1 MKINA
6 YNRLSF
12 RLARN
17 TVLLAL
23 FLGMMLSLIQVVID
37 YVNEKNSLDIE
48 IRAIIT
54 ISHAPAS
61 QIAYNID
68 SRLAAELLEGLLEHP
83 AIIHAEIIDTDNRI
97 LSSRERRAQE
107 SPYRWLNDILFQPTR
122 TYSETLFVPQLND
135 FVLGNLNVVV
145 DTYPSGAEFLSRATF
160 TLVSGFVRSL
170 ILSAVL
176 LILFYVML
184 TQPLVKVIS
193 SVSEVD
199 PETPEKVRLPVPKG
213 HELDEI
219 GVLVNSTNN
228 QLQAIDANLEKLR
241 KAEARLKTYSEQLEQ
256 IVDSRT
262 KELSEKNKQLIKSN
276 HDLRVAKE
284 EAVRRAKARADFLAN
299 MSHEIRTPFNGVLG
313 MISLTLEEPLSE
325 KQKEQLN
332 VAYSSGVSL
341 LELLN
346 DILDISK
353 VEAGK
358 LTLENISFS
367 LRKTTEDVSR
377 LLAQNAH
384 AKHVALYSD
393 IDPEFPEQVFGD
405 PTRIRQVISN
415 LAGNAIK
422 FTDSGSVTLSLRI
435 AHSQQI
441 EIRVKD
447 TGIGIEPDRIE
458 SIFSPFSQGDTN
470 ITRKY
475 GGTGLG
481 LTLCRQL
488 VTHMGGEIRVE
499 SQIGVGSEFIVS
511 LPLKVDAT
519 ISAPTIDEG
528 LREYQFILIYQE
540 NNQTCKSIGAE
551 LKHWGLN
558 HRILPFHQVQDLN
571 LRKEPFSENTIILF
585 DSRSVAPILV
595 EHQDIEKVKLIL
607 VARQNIPSETSAL
620 AMMRIEQMI
629 SAPVSRERLYES
641 LCRVTQL
648 TSTLKEVDDRLI
660 APARKITHH
669 VLLVEDNQVNQ
680 LVAKTI
686 LKKLGYEV
694 SIAQNGKEALDI
706 IENEEFDI
714 VLMDCHMPVMDGYE
728 ATRHIRQNPRFDD
741 LPIVA
746 VTANVMQ
753 GDKERC
759 MSCGMNDYLTKPY
772 EKKALALLLEKWLT
786 PPAHAANETA

>member
-23 FLGMMLSLIQVVID
+23 FLGMVLSLIQVVID
-37 YVNEKNSLDIE
+37 YVNEKNSLDNE

-107 SPYRWLNDILFQPTR
+107 SPYRWLNDLLFQPTR

-176 LILFYVML
+176 LILFYIML

-213 HELDEI
+213 HEMDEI

-341 LELLN
+341 LDLLN

-358 LTLENISFS
+358 LTLESISFS
-367 LRKTTEDVSR
+367 LRKTTEDVAR

-384 AKHVALYSD
+384 AKHVALYSS
-393 IDPEFPEQVFGD
+393 IDPEFPEQVYGD

-422 FTDSGSVTLSLRI
+422 FTDAGSVMICVRATP
-435 AHSQQI
+435 QQKI
-441 EIRVKD
+441 EICVRD
-447 TGIGIEPDRIE
+447 TGIGIEQDRIE

-488 VTHMGGEIRVE
+488 IAHMGGDIEVNSEI
-499 SQIGVGSEFIVS
+499 GKGSEFKVTI
-511 LPLKVDAT
+511 PLHADSMIQPPA
-519 ISAPTIDEG
+519 IDEG
-528 LREYQFILIYQE
+528 LRNYRFLLMFQE
-540 NNQTCKSIGAE
+540 SNLTFKGIADE
-551 LKHWGLN
+551 LEHWGLKSQQ
-558 HRILPFHQVQDLN
+558 IPFNQVQDLS
-571 LRKEPFSENTIILF
+571 LKDVKFSDNTVVLF
-585 DSRSVAPILV
+585 DSRSIAPMLV
-595 EHQDIEKVKLIL
+595 EHPDIDLVKLIL
-607 VARQNIPSETSAL
+607 VARQNIPSESNAL
-620 AMMRIEQMI
+620 ALMRIEQMI
-629 SAPVSRERLYES
+629 SAPVSRERLYET
-641 LCRVTQL
+641 LCKVTRL
-648 TSTLKEVDDRLI
+648 TSTLKEEDDRLV
-660 APARKITHH
+660 APDRHSNH
-669 VLLVEDNQVNQ
+669 RVLLVEDNQVNQ
-680 LVAKTI
+680 MVAKTI
-686 LKKLGYEV
+686 LKKLGYDV
-694 SIAQNGKEALDI
+694 SIAHNGREALDI
-706 IENEEFDI
+706 IENGDFDI

-728 ATRHIRQNPRFDD
+728 ATRHIRHDPRFDA

-772 EKKALALLLEKWLT
+772 EKKALAQLLEKWLKPT
-786 PPAHAANETA
+786 ISVTG